1 MNREPAD
8 KIKVSPLYA
17 SFVIP
22 PGEKSPGHKIGF
34 IVDKNKGVN
43 NMKEITVDEAFK
55 MWNESVADRL
65 FFHEFKGFIDYLVT
79 KRRYKIV

>member
-1 MNREPAD
+1 M
-8 KIKVSPLYA
+8 IKYFLLLT
-17 SFVIP
+17 
-22 PGEKSPGHKIGF
+22 K
-34 IVDKNKGVN
+34 KGVN
-43 NMKEITVDEAFK
+43 NMKEITVDEAFR

>member
-1 MNREPAD
+1 
-8 KIKVSPLYA
+8 
-17 SFVIP
+17 
-22 PGEKSPGHKIGF
+22 
-34 IVDKNKGVN
+34 
-43 NMKEITVDEAFK
+43 MKEITVDEAFK

>member
-1 MNREPAD
+1 
-8 KIKVSPLYA
+8 
-17 SFVIP
+17 
-22 PGEKSPGHKIGF
+22 
-34 IVDKNKGVN
+34 
-43 NMKEITVDEAFK
+43 MKEITVDEAYQ